1 MEGGV
6 GKELG
11 WADAA
16 GKKSDNRHLEIRLT
30 LGNVKGQRQQHFR
43 LRKNEKHFDVKY
55 TTCYTHKDIQIY
67 TVESQ

>member
-1 MEGGV
+1 MDGRTPPARN
-6 GKELG
+6 LTTDI
-11 WADAA
+11 W
-16 GKKSDNRHLEIRLT
+16 IRLT